1 MKIRWF
7 GHSCFLLESEQGT
20 KIITDPFDGSVGYN
34 IPEIESD
41 IITVSHDHYDHNYTE
56 GVQGNPKVI
65 DDVQQYKIQDI
76 KIEGFPAFH
85 DDVKGAERG
94 PVIIYV
100 IDIDGLRVCHVGDLG
115 HLLSK
120 SQLEEIGKI
129 DILFVPVGGTFT
141 LDAEGAKGL
150 VEQFEPK
157 LVIPMHFKTP
167 AISMPIDPVDKF
179 IKLMEKGELL
189 DTTTIEVTSETL
201 DDEELKIIALQYE

>member
-20 KIITDPFDGSVGYN
+20 KIVTDPFDGSVGYK
-34 IPEIESD
+34 IPKIESD
-41 IITVSHDHYDHNYTE
+41 IITVSHDHYDHNYIE
-56 GVQGNPKVI
+56 AVQGNPKII
-65 DDVQQYKIQDI
+65 DDVQQYEIQDI

-85 DDVKGAERG
+85 DDVKGAKRG

-115 HLLSK
+115 HLLSETK
-120 SQLEEIGKI
+120 LEEIGKI
-129 DILFVPVGGTFT
+129 DILLVPVGGTFT
-141 LDAEGAKGL
+141 LDAKAAKGL

-179 IKLMEKGELL
+179 IELMGKGELL
-189 DTTTIEVTSETL
+189 DTNTIEITSETL
-201 DDEELKIIALQYE
+201 DDKELKVIALQYE

>member
-56 GVQGNPKVI
+56 GVQGNPKII
-65 DDVQQYKIQDI
+65 DDVQQYEIQDV

-141 LDAEGAKGL
+141 LDAKGAKGL